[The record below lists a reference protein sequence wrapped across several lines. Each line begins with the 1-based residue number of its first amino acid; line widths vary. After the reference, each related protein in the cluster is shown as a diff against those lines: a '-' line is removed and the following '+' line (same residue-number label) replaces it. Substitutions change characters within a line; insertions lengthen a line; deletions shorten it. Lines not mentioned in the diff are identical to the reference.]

1 MLKLLFFSFS
11 IVLDSHRTL
20 NESMNQSIKVD
31 DLLELP
37 ACNELVDGVES
48 DRDADST
55 DEESLT
61 PSRREQRPRK
71 RLKPWRYRDD
81 VP

>member
-1 MLKLLFFSFS
+1 MILKDTISS
-11 IVLDSHRTL
+11 EQSQEEDSL
-20 NESMNQSIKVD
+20 PQDEVD

-48 DRDADST
+48 DGDTDST